1 MVEMKTINP
10 NLVDF
15 MEREI
20 FPIYETFDK
29 DHNLDHIFAVIE
41 RAIHIYQSLDTEELD
56 INLVYAAAALHD
68 IGVQVERKNH
78 ALHSSEFVLGCEA
91 LREFFNEEEIMII
104 ANACEDHSTS
114 KGIVPRTIY
123 GKIVCDA
130 DKDNDV
136 EISLLRAYEFTKKYF
151 PDFTEEQ
158 CLDNVYDQL
167 YLKFGPEGKVKF
179 YVGAPEQAEFLARMQ
194 TLALNK
200 ELFLET
206 IKEIIKKE
214 SGKKLGKK

>member
-1 MVEMKTINP
+1 MKEINP
-10 NLVDF
+10 QLIEF
-15 MEREI
+15 MEKKI
-20 FPIYETFDK
+20 FPIYDTFDK
-29 DHNLDHIFAVIE
+29 GHNLDHIFAVIE
-41 RAIHIYQSLDTEELD
+41 RAINIYKSLDNEEID
-56 INLVYAAAALHD
+56 INIVYASAALHD

-78 ALHSSEFVLGCEA
+78 AIHSGEFVISCQE
-91 LREFFNEEEIMII
+91 LREFFTEEEITII

-114 KGIVPRTIY
+114 KGIVPRSIY

-130 DKDNDV
+130 DKDNNV

-179 YVGAPEQAEFLARMQ
+179 YVGAPEQSEFLNTMQ
-194 TLALNK
+194 SLALDKN
-200 ELFLET
+200 LFLSK
-206 IKEIIKKE
+206 IKEIVKNNFHSNLKKD
-214 SGKKLGKK
+214 